1 MWRHVAW
8 NIKILKKTN
17 YLSHPGLFL
26 LIVCETENRPCHC
39 HKKYRSADFLSKST
53 VASCQIRDFTVSP
66 SLAIAQIPKQEIIV
80 FVFVWSVSPS
90 FPPPEEK
97 QNGFPFSIHRF
108 PTISAGKKV
117 SIPPPLPSSP
127 FPPSCSVVL
136 TAAAEDHGWF
146 SLSLSSCGVCYLS
159 LFSWRKKRGK
169 NGIIHTHTH
178 PQWFPSRRSG
188 DTVAKT
194 RDFPHTWKIRIV
206 ILCAIV
212 GTSAENN
219 LVFVACL
226 LRILLQNVLQQ
237 QRGRQNCGQNVG
249 AVPTGAVR

>member
-53 VASCQIRDFTVSP
+53 VAACQIRDFTVSP

-90 FPPPEEK
+90 FPPEAK
-97 QNGFPFSIHRF
+97 QNGFPFSIRRF

-117 SIPPPLPSSP
+117 SIPPPLLSPPLPSVSP
-127 FPPSCSVVL
+127 FLLCGSHGGGGRPWLVL
-136 TAAAEDHGWF
+136 L
-146 SLSLSSCGVCYLS
+146 SLSLRAASVTFLS
-159 LFSWRKKRGK
+159 FSWRKKRGK
-169 NGIIHTHTH
+169 NGTIHTHSSSVVPEP
-178 PQWFPSRRSG
+178 PQRRY
-188 DTVAKT
+188 
-194 RDFPHTWKIRIV
+194 
-206 ILCAIV
+206 
-212 GTSAENN
+212 
-219 LVFVACL
+219 
-226 LRILLQNVLQQ
+226 
-237 QRGRQNCGQNVG
+237 GR
-249 AVPTGAVR
+249 

>member
-117 SIPPPLPSSP
+117 SIPSPLPSPP

-136 TAAAEDHGWF
+136 TAAAEETMVGS

-159 LFSWRKKRGK
+159 LFFLAEEKGK
-169 NGIIHTHTH
+169 ERNHTHTLILSG
-178 PQWFPSRRSG
+178 SRAAAAEIRSLIL
-188 DTVAKT
+188 AIS
-194 RDFPHTWKIRIV
+194 HT
-206 ILCAIV
+206 
-212 GTSAENN
+212 
-219 LVFVACL
+219 
-226 LRILLQNVLQQ
+226 
-237 QRGRQNCGQNVG
+237 RGRYKL
-249 AVPTGAVR
+249 